1 MTVEWELDHIFL
13 ALDPR
18 SEEGT
23 ELVRRGLEPS
33 YRRDH
38 PGQGTQNLCFCFDN
52 AYLEL
57 LWTRDKA
64 ELAAN
69 ALVRSKLP
77 DRMAWPAKGV
87 CPFGIAIRPVQ
98 GQAELPELPFKSWA
112 YRPSYLPQG
121 TAIQV
126 ATMSDDARLPFLF
139 HVPGSKPP
147 AEWPDGLAGTRQL
160 ATGLVRIVAIRLHL
174 KCAPIA
180 AMAKVQKALPWFG
193 VNWKA
198 QEPMLDI
205 VMQDGSGAL
214 KRMPLP
220 FAPPVEG

>member
-18 SEEGT
+18 SDEGT

-33 YRRDH
+33 FRRDH

-57 LWTRDKA
+57 LWTRDKT
-64 ELAAN
+64 ELQAN
-69 ALVRSKLP
+69 ALTRSKLP
-77 DRMAWPAKGV
+77 ERMARAANGA
-87 CPFGIAIRPVQ
+87 CPFGIAIRPVA
-98 GQAELPELPFKSWA
+98 GQENRPELPFKSWA

-139 HVPGSKPP
+139 HVPEARAP
-147 AEWPDGLAGTRQL
+147 ADWPNGLAGTRQL
-160 ATGLVRIVAIRLHL
+160 ASGLVRIVAVRLHL
-174 KCAPIA
+174 QAAPVA
-180 AMAKVQKALPWFG
+180 AMAKVQKALPWLG

-198 QEPMLDI
+198 PEPRLD
-205 VMQDGSGAL
+205 VVLQDGTGAL

-220 FAPPVEG
+220 FAVPVYG

>member
-1 MTVEWELDHIFL
+1 MSVEWELDHIFL

-18 SEEGT
+18 SDEGS

-38 PGQGTQNLCFCFDN
+38 PGQGTQNLCFCFEN

-64 ELAAN
+64 ELEAN
-69 ALVRSKLP
+69 ALTRSKLP
-77 DRMAWPAKGV
+77 QRMAWQESAA
-87 CPFGIAIRPVQ
+87 CPFGIAIRPVA
-98 GQAELPELPFKSWA
+98 GHESRPDLPFKSWA

-121 TAIQV
+121 MAIQV
-126 ATMSDDARLPFLF
+126 ATASDDARLPFLF
-139 HVPGSKPP
+139 QVPGAKPP
-147 AEWPDGLAGTRQL
+147 AEWADGLSGTRQL
-160 ATGLVRIVAIRLHL
+160 ASGLLRIVAIRLHL
-174 KCAPIA
+174 TCAPVA

-193 VNWKA
+193 INWKA
-198 QEPMLDI
+198 AEPMLDVI
-205 VMQDGSGAL
+205 MQDGTGAL

-220 FAPPVEG
+220 FAPPVHG